1 MHIRG
6 ANFTTKRF
14 GQFAR
19 TFAYG
24 AGNALDKTVGM
35 AHHYGKN
42 LDPQLAGAIGGALG
56 HDATAITSTVSR
68 AKRNVASYEDLRRSL
83 VGAREGG

>member
-6 ANFTTKRF
+6 ANFTTKRL
-14 GQFAR
+14 GGYAQ

-24 AGNALDKTVGM
+24 AENALDKSVGM

-42 LDPQLAGAIGGALG
+42 LDPQFAGAVGAALG
-56 HDATAITSTVSR
+56 HDAAAITSTVSR
-68 AKRNVASYEDLRRSL
+68 AKRNVTSYEDLRRSL
-83 VGAREGG
+83 VGAREV